1 MSNCFWDPESV
12 IGLSKVCT
20 AAAPVG
26 DVLSFAPSVNS
37 SGYFKTYQ
45 PGGALIAHVAG
56 YAYEPMVELTP
67 AFTTAIEDAV
77 YVGEVT
83 GVAVAASGAMDAYVA
98 SQYPGLSTPL
108 PGDVVFTTV
117 AAPLAVQLGD
127 DVIAGIPAPPGGAGP
142 LLYIRVE
149 VGGSVFY
156 GLCAPGTGV

>member
-12 IGLSKVCT
+12 VGLSKVCT

-26 DVLSFAPSVNS
+26 DVLSFVPALNGV
-37 SGYFKTYQ
+37 YFETYQ

-56 YAYEPMVELTP
+56 YAYAPIVELTP
-67 AFTTAIEDAV
+67 AFTTAIEAAL

-117 AAPLAVQLGD
+117 AAPLEVQFGD
-127 DVIAGIPAPPGGAGP
+127 NVIAGVPSPPWEAGA
-142 LLYIRVE
+142 LLYTRVE